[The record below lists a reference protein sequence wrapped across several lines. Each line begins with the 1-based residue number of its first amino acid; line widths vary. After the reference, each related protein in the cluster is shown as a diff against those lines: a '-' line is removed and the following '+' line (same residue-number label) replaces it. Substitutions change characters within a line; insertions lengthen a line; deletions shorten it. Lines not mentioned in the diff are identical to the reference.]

1 MKLLVIEQKHVKE
14 CDQIQT
20 AIGNSVFVVPEIL
33 NSLIKIL
40 KKLWSDV
47 KDGGSKIRGKT

>member
-1 MKLLVIEQKHVKE
+1 MKLLFIEQKHVKE
-14 CDQIQT
+14 CDQFQT